1 MIVKNLSI
9 TAVKLKGQF
18 ELIKKITDMTPQ
30 DKKMFLEATK
40 QSMKREHGIEW
51 ADIERKIQD
60 EINVTIMIYGFLWC
74 I

>member
-30 DKKMFLEATK
+30 DICDNGDGSLCHILRHAYIKHTLEGE
-40 QSMKREHGIEW
+40 MVIE
-51 ADIERKIQD
+51 K
-60 EINVTIMIYGFLWC
+60 L
-74 I
+74 